1 MAERRQQKNCD
12 PFFVPMARFDG
23 SIDGTAYP
31 MTMMDHLTMVDQR
44 RALSVRTSTSGQGEV
59 TVAALKE
66 HKLGRSAM
74 AGGFRLR
81 GRRTPK
87 AAQRKC
93 SHSSEAE
100 VA

>member
-59 TVAALKE
+59 TRGCAQGAQAWPIRN
-66 HKLGRSAM
+66 GRWVSIAQPSH
-74 AGGFRLR
+74 AKGGPAKMLAFF
-81 GRRTPK
+81 
-87 AAQRKC
+87 
-93 SHSSEAE
+93 
-100 VA
+100 